1 VIICYFLAKIL
12 KEENYQG
19 QAVFH
24 FFTGSLEDLK
34 LILQN
39 PQYLIGFSGVITY
52 NNKLDE
58 VIKNVPLDR
67 LLIETDAPYVA
78 PLPYRGKRNEPGY
91 VVEVAKKIA
100 EIKKST
106 PGRNRESH
114 LRKCQEVV

>member
-1 VIICYFLAKIL
+1 
-12 KEENYQG
+12 QG

-52 NNKLDE
+52 NNKLDG

-78 PLPYRGKRNEPGY
+78 PLPYRGQRNEPAY

-100 EIKKST
+100 LLKNLSLEEVLEITFENTKRCFKI
-106 PGRNRESH
+106 N
-114 LRKCQEVV
+114 